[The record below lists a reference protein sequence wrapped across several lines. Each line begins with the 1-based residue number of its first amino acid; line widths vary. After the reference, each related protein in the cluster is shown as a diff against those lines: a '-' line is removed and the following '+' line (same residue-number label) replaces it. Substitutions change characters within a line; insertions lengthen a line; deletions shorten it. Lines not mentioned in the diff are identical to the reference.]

1 MRLLGGQGTSSHRP
15 PLRAAPHQQ
24 SISAALGSDGGRGGG
39 GAGAGVT
46 RLHSCTVFN
55 LEKPPTNAFLKV
67 ITIATSRNAKW
78 EMVDVD
84 THQLLTLQ
92 PCVPILHLLTMFK
105 MPVSS

>member
-1 MRLLGGQGTSSHRP
+1 MDRAPPATGRRSEQLPTNNRYLQLWVQMEGG
-15 PLRAAPHQQ
+15 A
-24 SISAALGSDGGRGGG
+24 

-46 RLHSCTVFN
+46 RLHPCTVFN

-67 ITIATSRNAKW
+67 LTIATSRNAKW